1 MNKHKLS
8 ALFALLVSA
17 LTLEVLFD
25 LPVYL
30 VILLLI
36 VAFAFIWHSSEMR
49 MADDV
54 RRNNENLLHE
64 LKTSSSDSHLK
75 TKQLLTIVSSIPFP
89 LLLLDEFGKIVI
101 YNTQALAFRHSDAKM
116 ELDYLHNDF
125 DPMIQEVIK
134 DAFILEK
141 EQEERI
147 RIDDVD
153 YQAYMVPV
161 TSHGK
166 FSGCLILLQDMTK
179 ALSGEKMQK
188 RFIADAS
195 HELKTPISVIKGM
208 SEILARDD
216 FNDPVAQK
224 DFLNQINV
232 EVQRLEN
239 IVKDLLELSKLSV
252 EQPILHRTRVNLH
265 ELIHEVCRP
274 LQSMINEKQLQLVID
289 LKGEERLFCDA
300 QKMSQVLNNLLV
312 NAIKYSD
319 SGIITIRTFT
329 TDDDYY
335 IQVQDEG
342 CGFNV
347 NEQSRIFERFYR
359 VNQSR
364 ARAEGGSGLGLA
376 IVKSVID
383 AHGGVI
389 EVRSELNV
397 GTVFTIK
404 LNKL

>member
-1 MNKHKLS
+1 MDKHKLK
-8 ALFALLVSA
+8 ALILLLLVS
-17 LTLEVLFD
+17 LMLEVLFN
-25 LPVYL
+25 LPTYL

-36 VAFAFIWHSSEMR
+36 AAFAMIWHHSEMR
-49 MADDV
+49 LADDV
-54 RRNNENLLHE
+54 RRNNENLLHQ
-64 LKTSSSDSHLK
+64 LKTSSTDSHLK

-125 DPMIQEVIK
+125 DSRIQEVIK

-153 YQAYMVPV
+153 YQAYMVPIM
-161 TSHGK
+161 SHGK

-208 SEILARDD
+208 SEILIRDD
-216 FNDPVAQK
+216 FNDPIAQK
-224 DFLNQINV
+224 DFLHQINA
-232 EVQRLEN
+232 EVLRLEN

-265 ELIHEVCRP
+265 ELIYEVCRP
-274 LQSMINEKQLQLVID
+274 LQAMVNEKQLQLVID
-289 LKGEERLFCDA
+289 LKGEARLFCDA

-319 SGIITIRTFT
+319 SGTITIRTFT

-347 NEQSRIFERFYR
+347 DEQNRIFERFYR

-364 ARAEGGSGLGLA
+364 TRTEGGSGLGLA

-404 LNKL
+404 CNKL

>member
-1 MNKHKLS
+1 MDKHKLS
-8 ALFALLVSA
+8 SLIILLIGTMALEA
-17 LTLEVLFD
+17 LFD
-25 LPVYL
+25 LSVYL

-36 VAFAFIWHSSEMR
+36 VVFAIIWHNSEVR
-49 MADDV
+49 LTNDV

-89 LLLLDEFGKIVI
+89 LLLLDEYGKIVI
-101 YNTQALAFRHSDAKM
+101 YNTQALAFRRSDAKT

-153 YQAYMVPV
+153 YQAYMVPI

-166 FSGCLILLQDMTK
+166 FSGCLILLQDMTN

-208 SEILARDD
+208 SEILVRDD
-216 FNDPVAQK
+216 FNDPIAQK

-232 EVQRLEN
+232 EVHRLEN

-265 ELIHEVCRP
+265 ELIHEVCKP
-274 LQSMINEKQLQLVID
+274 LQSLINEKQLQLVIN
-289 LKGEERLFCDA
+289 LKGEARLFCDA

-319 SGIITIRTFT
+319 SGTITIRTFT
-329 TDDDYY
+329 TEDDYY

-347 NEQSRIFERFYR
+347 DEQNRIFERFYR

-383 AHGGVI
+383 AHSGVI
-389 EVRSELNV
+389 EVRSKLNV

>member
-1 MNKHKLS
+1 MDKHKLNTLILLLIGFFALE
-8 ALFALLVSA
+8 ALF
-17 LTLEVLFD
+17 E

-30 VILLLI
+30 LILLLI
-36 VAFAFIWHSSEMR
+36 AAFAMIWHSSEMR
-49 MADDV
+49 LADDV

-101 YNTQALAFRHSDAKM
+101 YNTQALAFRRSDAKI

-153 YQAYMVPV
+153 YQAYMVPI

-166 FSGCLILLQDMTK
+166 FSGCLILLQDMTN

-208 SEILARDD
+208 SEILVREDFDD
-216 FNDPVAQK
+216 PAAQK
-224 DFLNQINV
+224 DFLNQIHV
-232 EVQRLEN
+232 EVHRLEN

-252 EQPILHRTRVNLH
+252 EQPILHRTRVNFH
-265 ELIHEVCRP
+265 DLIREVCKP
-274 LQSMINEKQLQLVID
+274 LQSLINEKKLQLVID
-289 LKGEERLFCDA
+289 LKGEARLFCDA

-319 SGIITIRTFT
+319 SGTITIRAFT
-329 TDDDYY
+329 TEDDYY

-347 NEQSRIFERFYR
+347 DEQNRIFERFYR
-359 VNQSR
+359 INQSR

>member
-1 MNKHKLS
+1 MDKHKLS
-8 ALFALLVSA
+8 TLIILLIGTMALEA
-17 LTLEVLFD
+17 LFD
-25 LPVYL
+25 LSVYL

-36 VAFAFIWHSSEMR
+36 VVFAIIWHNSEVR
-49 MADDV
+49 LTNDV

-89 LLLLDEFGKIVI
+89 LLLLDEYGKIVI
-101 YNTQALAFRHSDAKM
+101 YNTQALAFRRSDAKT

-153 YQAYMVPV
+153 YQAYMVPI

-166 FSGCLILLQDMTK
+166 FSGCLILLQDMTN

-208 SEILARDD
+208 SEILVRDD
-216 FNDPVAQK
+216 FNDPIAQK

-232 EVQRLEN
+232 EVHRLEN

-265 ELIHEVCRP
+265 ELIHEVCKP
-274 LQSMINEKQLQLVID
+274 LQSLINEKQLQLVID
-289 LKGEERLFCDA
+289 LKGEARLFCDA

-319 SGIITIRTFT
+319 SGTITIRTFT
-329 TDDDYY
+329 TEDDYY

-347 NEQSRIFERFYR
+347 DEQNRIFERFYR

-383 AHGGVI
+383 AHSGVI
-389 EVRSELNV
+389 EVRSKLNV

>member
-1 MNKHKLS
+1 MDKHKLS
-8 ALFALLVSA
+8 SLIILLIGTMALEA
-17 LTLEVLFD
+17 LFD
-25 LPVYL
+25 LSVYL

-36 VAFAFIWHSSEMR
+36 VVFAIIWHNSEVR
-49 MADDV
+49 LTNDV

-89 LLLLDEFGKIVI
+89 LLLLDEYGKIVI
-101 YNTQALAFRHSDAKM
+101 YNTQALAFRRSDAKT

-153 YQAYMVPV
+153 YQAYMVPI

-166 FSGCLILLQDMTK
+166 FSGCLILLQDMTN

-208 SEILARDD
+208 SEILVRDD
-216 FNDPVAQK
+216 FNDPIAQK

-232 EVQRLEN
+232 EVHRLEN

-265 ELIHEVCRP
+265 ELIHEVCKP
-274 LQSMINEKQLQLVID
+274 LQSLINEKQLQLVID
-289 LKGEERLFCDA
+289 LKGEARLFCDA

-319 SGIITIRTFT
+319 SGTITIRTFT
-329 TDDDYY
+329 TEDDYY

-347 NEQSRIFERFYR
+347 DEQNRIFERFYR

-383 AHGGVI
+383 AHSGVI
-389 EVRSELNV
+389 EVRSKLNV

>member
-1 MNKHKLS
+1 MDRHKLS
-8 ALFALLVSA
+8 TLIILLIGTMALVA
-17 LTLEVLFD
+17 LFD
-25 LPVYL
+25 LSVYL

-36 VAFAFIWHSSEMR
+36 VAFAIIWHNSEVR
-49 MADDV
+49 LTNDV

-89 LLLLDEFGKIVI
+89 LLLLDEYGKIVI
-101 YNTQALAFRHSDAKM
+101 YNTQALAFRRSDAKT

-125 DPMIQEVIK
+125 DPTIQEVIK

-153 YQAYMVPV
+153 YQAYMVPI

-166 FSGCLILLQDMTK
+166 FSGCLILLQDMTN

-208 SEILARDD
+208 SEILVRDD
-216 FNDPVAQK
+216 FNDPTAQK

-232 EVQRLEN
+232 EVHRLEN

-265 ELIHEVCRP
+265 ELIHEVCKP
-274 LQSMINEKQLQLVID
+274 LESLINEKQLQLVID
-289 LKGEERLFCDA
+289 LKGEARLFCDA

-319 SGIITIRTFT
+319 SGTITIRTFT
-329 TDDDYY
+329 TEDDYY

-347 NEQSRIFERFYR
+347 DEQNRIFERFYR

-383 AHGGVI
+383 AHSGVI
-389 EVRSELNV
+389 EVRSKLNV

>member
-1 MNKHKLS
+1 
-8 ALFALLVSA
+8 
-17 LTLEVLFD
+17 
-25 LPVYL
+25 
-30 VILLLI
+30 
-36 VAFAFIWHSSEMR
+36 
-49 MADDV
+49 
-54 RRNNENLLHE
+54 
-64 LKTSSSDSHLK
+64 
-75 TKQLLTIVSSIPFP
+75 
-89 LLLLDEFGKIVI
+89 
-101 YNTQALAFRHSDAKM
+101 
-116 ELDYLHNDF
+116 
-125 DPMIQEVIK
+125 
-134 DAFILEK
+134 
-141 EQEERI
+141 
-147 RIDDVD
+147 
-153 YQAYMVPV
+153 
-161 TSHGK
+161 
-166 FSGCLILLQDMTK
+166 
-179 ALSGEKMQK
+179 MQK

-208 SEILARDD
+208 SEILIRDD
-216 FNDPVAQK
+216 FNDPEAQK
-224 DFLNQINV
+224 DFLNQINS
-232 EVQRLEN
+232 EVQRLES

-252 EQPILHRTRVNLH
+252 EQPILHRTRIDFH
-265 ELIHEVCRP
+265 ELAQNVCKP
-274 LQSMINEKQLQLVID
+274 LMPLINEKGLKLNLD
-289 LKGEERLFCDA
+289 LKGEARLFCDA

-312 NAIKYSD
+312 NAVKYSD
-319 SGIITIRTFT
+319 SGTITLRTFT

>member
-1 MNKHKLS
+1 MDKHKLT
-8 ALFALLVSA
+8 ALLA
-17 LTLEVLFD
+17 LLILSVALESVLR

-30 VILLLI
+30 VILILI
-36 VAFAFIWHSSEMR
+36 VAFGFLWHNSETR
-49 MADDV
+49 LADDV
-54 RRNNENLLHE
+54 RKHNENLLHE
-64 LKTSSSDSHLK
+64 LKTSSSDAHLK

-89 LLLLDEFGKIVI
+89 LLLLDEYGKIVI
-101 YNTQALAFRHSDAKM
+101 YNTQALAFRQSDAKL

-125 DPMIQEVIK
+125 DLAIQEVIK
-134 DAFILEK
+134 DAFILER
-141 EQEERI
+141 EQETRI
-147 RIDDVD
+147 RIDDIE

-208 SEILARDD
+208 SEILIRDD
-216 FNDPVAQK
+216 FNDPQAQK
-224 DFLNQINV
+224 DFLYQIHG
-232 EVQRLEN
+232 EVHRLES

-252 EQPILHRTRVNLH
+252 EQPILHRTRINLH
-265 ELIHEVCRP
+265 ELMQEVCKP
-274 LQSMINEKQLQLVID
+274 LVSLAKEKGLVLQLD
-289 LKGEERLFCDA
+289 LKGEPRLFCDA
-300 QKMSQVLNNLLV
+300 QKMAQVLNNLLV

-319 SGIITIRTFT
+319 SGTITLRTFT

-359 VNQSR
+359 VNESR
-364 ARAEGGSGLGLA
+364 TRAEGGSGLGLA

>member
-1 MNKHKLS
+1 MDKHKLS
-8 ALFALLVSA
+8 TLVILLIGSII
-17 LTLEVLFD
+17 LELLFD

-30 VILLLI
+30 VIMLLI
-36 VAFAFIWHSSEMR
+36 AAFAVIWHSSEMR
-49 MADDV
+49 LAKDV

-64 LKTSSSDSHLK
+64 LKISSSDSHLK

-101 YNTQALAFRHSDAKM
+101 YNTQALAFRRLDTKA

-166 FSGCLILLQDMTK
+166 FSGCLILLQDMTN

-208 SEILARDD
+208 SEILSRDD
-216 FNDPVAQK
+216 FNDPTAEK
-224 DFLNQINV
+224 DFLKQINV

-265 ELIHEVCRP
+265 ELIQEVCRP
-274 LQSMINEKQLQLVID
+274 LQPLIDDKQLQLVLD
-289 LKGEERLFCDA
+289 LKGEPRLFCDA

-319 SGIITIRTFT
+319 SGTITIRSFT
-329 TDDDYY
+329 TEDDYY

-347 NEQSRIFERFYR
+347 DEQNRIFERFYR

-389 EVRSELNV
+389 EVHSELNV